1 MIRYSAVF
9 GYLLSLILN
18 GVVVQYLFHAAA
30 VFKHFQLTREM
41 KRNISSD
48 ELAKMASRVLAA
60 VLCVPLPSQ
69 VREL

>member
-1 MIRYSAVF
+1 M
-9 GYLLSLILN
+9 
-18 GVVVQYLFHAAA
+18 
-30 VFKHFQLTREM
+30 FKHFQLTREM